1 MAPDGKASTMF
12 SKKKGYTVAIV
23 QNLTTSVVDDVAV
36 TKRAIDGQDGPV
48 LLVGHSYGEAVVTQ
62 AATDPKVAARVYIA
76 AVGK

>member
-1 MAPDGKASTMF
+1 MF

-23 QNLTTSVVDDVAV
+23 QNLTTSLVDDVAV

-48 LLVGHSYGEAVVTQ
+48 LLVGHSYGGVVVTQ
-62 AATDPKVAARVYIA
+62 AATDPKVAARVYLA